1 MLRITQNS
9 TPAGAKHYYSTAD
22 YYSEGQELTGLWR
35 GKGAEKLGLSGEVQ
49 KQEWEALC
57 DNLDPS
63 TGERLT
69 VRRKADRRV
78 GWDFN
83 FNVPKSVSVLY
94 GLSGDDRIVTALRES
109 VNETMIDIESEVQ
122 ARVRKGG
129 ANEDRVTGNMVWG
142 EYVHTTGR
150 PVDGVPDPQ
159 LHAHCF
165 VFNTTHDGHE
175 SRWKAAQI
183 GDLKR
188 DAPYFEAVF
197 HSRLAKRMNELGLN
211 IERTPDRW
219 ELKDIPHG
227 LLERFS
233 RRTAEINQKA
243 KEKGISDPKEKA
255 ELGAKTRKRKQK
267 DMTMDQL
274 RDLWR
279 SRMTSDEDRLVRNL
293 AQSMGNRV
301 MPDDLT
307 IAETA
312 VKAAAE
318 HCFERKSVQPERTV
332 LAESLKRSAG
342 SSSVNSVER
351 AFKGQP
357 WLTGTHKGR
366 AMVTTPE
373 VLNEEKKM
381 LEFARTGR
389 GTCRPLGGHDA
400 SLYSFSRE
408 WLNDQQRSAVRH
420 VLTSPDRVILIRGAA
435 GVGKTSMMQE
445 AVEAIQASK
454 GDHHGT
460 PVFTFAPSA
469 GASRDV
475 LRGKG
480 FANADTV
487 ARLLKDEKMQ
497 ESIRDSVIW
506 IDEAGLVGTRTMKKV
521 FDLADKLDA
530 RVVLSGDRR
539 QHGSVERGAAS
550 RLLEEEA
557 GLTPAEI
564 KEIQRQKGDYKQV
577 VRALSEERV
586 EDAFTQLDRMKWIR
600 QIPTAKRYKAL
611 AADYVESVTEGK
623 TALVVSPTHSEG
635 NKITSEIRSK
645 LKELGKVGTNER
657 EFTILRNRQLTQA
670 QLADPASYHHAD
682 NVLVFHQNAKGYRK
696 GDRIV
701 VNNEH
706 GAGSTSVGPSAQS
719 LGTPGLN
726 DQNLPLDQ
734 ADRFQAFTR
743 GTLSLARGDVIRITQ
758 GGATADK
765 QHRLNNG
772 DIHTI
777 KGFDKQGNIVL
788 ENNWTI
794 SKDFGHLAYG
804 YVVTSHASQG
814 KDVQRVFVGQSAE
827 SLPASSREQFYV
839 SVSRGQ
845 QQAIVYTDDKEA
857 LLDAVRR
864 SDERLSATEFVAD
877 RERRDRAHTMQRQA
891 YVNSRPALP
900 NERRLMPTS
909 RPMPPRLHEPD
920 RGMVIQ

>member
-22 YYSEGQELTGLWR
+22 YYSQGQELTGQWR

-49 KQEWEALC
+49 KKEWDALC
-57 DNLDPS
+57 NNLDPN

-83 FNVPKSVSVLY
+83 FNVPKSLSVLY
-94 GLSGDDRIVTALRES
+94 GLSGDDRIVTAVRES
-109 VNETMIDIESEVQ
+109 VHETMVDIESEVQ

-129 ANEDRVTGNMVWG
+129 LNEDRVTGNMVWG

-183 GDLKR
+183 GDIKR
-188 DAPYFEAVF
+188 DAPYFEALF
-197 HSRLAKRMNELGLN
+197 HSRLAQKMNELGLD

-227 LLERFS
+227 LLDRFS
-233 RRTAEINQKA
+233 RRTAEINKKA
-243 KEKGISDPKEKA
+243 KEKGIVDPKEKA

-267 DMTMDQL
+267 DLTMDQL

-279 SRMTSDEDRLVRNL
+279 SRMTSDEDQLVRHL
-293 AQSMGNRV
+293 ARSMGNRV

-307 IAETA
+307 IAEHA
-312 VKAAAE
+312 VTAAAE
-318 HCFERKSVQPERTV
+318 HCFVRKSVQPERV
-332 LAESLKRSAG
+332 ILAEALKRSAG
-342 SSSVNSVER
+342 SSSAASVEH
-351 AFKGQP
+351 AFQGRS
-357 WLTGTHKGR
+357 WLRGERHGR

-373 VLNEEKKM
+373 VLKEEQEM
-381 LEFARTGR
+381 LAFARASR
-389 GTCRPLGGHDA
+389 GTCRPLGGNDA
-400 SLYSFSRE
+400 SLYTFNRD
-408 WLNDQQRSAVRH
+408 WLNEQQRSAVRH

-454 GDHHGT
+454 GDHRGT
-460 PVFTFAPSA
+460 PVFTFAPSV

-475 LRGKG
+475 LRGRG
-480 FANADTV
+480 FSNADTI
-487 ARLLKDEKMQ
+487 AQLLRNEQMQ
-497 ESIRDSVIW
+497 ESVRNSVIW
-506 IDEAGLVGTRTMKKV
+506 IDEAGLVGTKTMKKV
-521 FDLADKLDA
+521 FDLAERLDA
-530 RVVLSGDRR
+530 RVVLSGDRG
-539 QHGSVERGAAS
+539 QHGSVERGTAL
-550 RLLEEEA
+550 RQLEEEA

-600 QIPTAKRYKAL
+600 QIPTANRYKAL

-635 NKITSEIRSK
+635 TKITSEIRSK
-645 LKELGKVGTNER
+645 LKELGKIGTAER
-657 EFTILRNRQLTQA
+657 EFTVLRNRQLTPS
-670 QLADPASYHHAD
+670 QLTDPASYAHVES
-682 NVLVFHQNAKGYRK
+682 VLVFHQNAKGFRK

-701 VNNEH
+701 VNTEENR
-706 GAGSTSVGPSAQS
+706 SS
-719 LGTPGLN
+719 
-726 DQNLPLDQ
+726 LPLDQ

-743 GTLSLARGDVIRITQ
+743 GTLSLGRGDVIRITQ
-758 GGATADK
+758 GGATMDK

-772 DIHTI
+772 DIHTV
-777 KGFDKQGNIVL
+777 KGFDKHGNLVL

-814 KDVQRVFVGQSAE
+814 KDVQRVFIGQSAE

-857 LLDAVRR
+857 LLEAVRR

-877 RERRDRAHTMQRQA
+877 RARRDRYHTIQRQEQ
-891 YVNSRPALP
+891 SRVSRSTQGHHAPLRSLSPLRP
-900 NERRLMPTS
+900 NHAVPRS
-909 RPMPPRLHEPD
+909 VPPRPHDHE
-920 RGMVIQ
+920 REMVIQ